1 LSQLIRPD
9 RTLDARG
16 LCCPDPVLKTAV
28 EIGKL
33 AVGQVLE
40 VLADDP
46 AAEEDIQSW
55 VRTTGQQLLKLH
67 KEGNQLRFLIKK
79 VR

>member
-1 LSQLIRPD
+1 MSQWIKPD

-16 LCCPDPVLKTAV
+16 LYCPDPVLKTAV

-46 AAEEDIQSW
+46 ATEEDIQSW
-55 VRTTGQQLLKLH
+55 ARTTGQQLLKLY
-67 KEGNQLRFLIKK
+67 KEGNQFRFLIKK

>member
-1 LSQLIRPD
+1 MSQRIQPD

-16 LCCPDPVLKTAV
+16 LYCPDPVLKTAV

-55 VRTTGQQLLKLH
+55 ARTTGQQLLQLY
-67 KEGNQLRFLIKK
+67 KEGNLYRFLIKK